1 LEEIMRSGMSGV
13 AIRRFILGPVL
24 CALLAGA
31 GPLLAQ
37 PGPKNATAANAK
49 PAPVM
54 PMDDA
59 ARMLDSDPA
68 LKNLSQNQRMDV
80 LAFVAG
86 NLVFVLQHEMGHAQV
101 SERALPVLGARDE
114 DAADVFATLS
124 MLNMRSVMSE
134 RVLEQA
140 AMGWFLS
147 AKRDESA
154 GNMLTFYEEH
164 ALDKQRAYQIVCLM
178 VGADPEKFKR
188 LADES
193 KLPKHRR
200 ETCGGDYRNSSYAWE
215 ELLKPHRR
223 APDAPKTKIDVVY
236 GEATGK
242 LGVYAQSAQ
251 SMRLLENLA
260 AAAADEFTWKAPLTL
275 EMRSCG
281 QSGARWS
288 PFQRKIILCYE
299 MAADLADVYR
309 KYGKGMK
316 PMAQKPA
323 RRS

>member
-1 LEEIMRSGMSGV
+1 MAR
-13 AIRRFILGPVL
+13 ILHCRTWESSMYASAFAATL
-24 CALLAGA
+24 CIAFLGTTS
-31 GPLLAQ
+31 AQ
-37 PGPKNATAANAK
+37 AQTA
-49 PAPVM
+49 PAPAKQPAM

-59 ARMLDSDPA
+59 ARMLDSDPM
-68 LKNLSQNQRMDV
+68 LKNMSQNQRMGV
-80 LAFVAG
+80 LEFVAG
-86 NLVFVLQHEMGHAQV
+86 NLVFVLQHEMGHAQI

-114 DAADVFATLS
+114 DAADTFATLS

-140 AMGWFLS
+140 AMGWFL
-147 AKRDESA
+147 AARRDESA

-178 VGADPEKFKR
+178 VGADPEKFAR
-188 LADES
+188 LANES
-193 KLPKHRR
+193 KLPKSRR
-200 ETCGGDYRNSSYAWE
+200 ETCGGDYRNSSYAWD

-223 APDAPKTKIDVVY
+223 TPDQAKTKIDVIY
-236 GEATGK
+236 GEATGR
-242 LGVYAQSAQ
+242 LGVYAQSAR

-260 AAAADEFTWKAPLTL
+260 AAAAEEFNWKAPLTL

-288 PFQRKIILCYE
+288 PFMRKVVLCYE
-299 MAADLADVYR
+299 MAADLAQVYR

-316 PMAQKPA
+316 TATQK
-323 RRS
+323 RVRS

>member
-1 LEEIMRSGMSGV
+1 
-13 AIRRFILGPVL
+13 
-24 CALLAGA
+24 
-31 GPLLAQ
+31 
-37 PGPKNATAANAK
+37 
-49 PAPVM
+49 
-54 PMDDA
+54 
-59 ARMLDSDPA
+59 
-68 LKNLSQNQRMDV
+68 
-80 LAFVAG
+80 VAG

-140 AMGWFLS
+140 AMGWFLA

-193 KLPKHRR
+193 KLPKSRR

-223 APDAPKTKIDVVY
+223 AADAPKTKIDVIY

-242 LGVYAQSAQ
+242 LGVYAQAAR

-260 AAAADEFTWKAPLTL
+260 GAAAEDFTWKAPLSL

-288 PFQRKIILCYE
+288 PFMRKITLCYE

-316 PMAQKPA
+316 PVAEKRA
-323 RRS
+323 R